1 MNLIKKVVKNGEQ
14 KFVGTLYFYLRK
26 KRKVKVFFILVRM
39 QKVAKFGFMFDD
51 KVKSLDRGL

>member
-14 KFVGTLYFYLRK
+14 KFVGSLYFYLRK
-26 KRKVKVFFILVRM
+26 KQKVKVFFILVVRM

-51 KVKSLDRGL
+51 KSEKFG